1 MYNVNCL
8 ALIISGDLCHCLR
21 CMSLKMA
28 MALNHVLFLAFV
40 IYVFGRKKKKGKAHL
55 NNGLSRVKDTPIFP
69 LFLCKMN
76 PKIIS

>member
-1 MYNVNCL
+1 
-8 ALIISGDLCHCLR
+8 
-21 CMSLKMA
+21 MSLSEM
-28 MALNHVLFLAFV
+28 
-40 IYVFGRKKKKGKAHL
+40 YVFKDGNGIESCSVFGICNICIWKKKKKGKAHL